1 MASFA
6 EERQALIDGIEE
18 MQPATSP
25 PKPAP
30 LDRAVYGI
38 CVLLGV
44 GFLTPWNVIINSL
57 DYLANLYPAAD
68 PVGRS
73 IGFYISAATT
83 YPGLPLLFLMVR
95 YGNLVPAHVR
105 VVFGFLLC
113 TAVLVL
119 MPILAPLSST
129 VPILLA
135 VVLGVSQ
142 VLLQS
147 SLIGVTSLLPPAY
160 SQGFMMGQ
168 GLSGVLASVGQIV
181 VTGAAASSGG
191 GSAPVYVFF
200 GLGAAITLACV
211 AGMLRL
217 RALPMSKRAMESAAV
232 GGGGGGG
239 GGAPQREADEGAD
252 EKEDGALLG
261 GAEGKAARA
270 RPSIISILKR
280 TWVNQLA
287 VFTVFVTTF
296 LCVGRYRQRR
306 PSARVPLPHARARAR
321 TLPSRLF
328 ARRRLFPGVLLSRIP
343 YRGGLGPAGSYLS
356 SSGWWSIILL
366 AIFNAFDTVGRTLPS
381 RKALA
386 AFAPQRALLWA
397 ALARF
402 AFMPFFLGIAG
413 GWAPWLGDVA
423 ALLGTVVYSVSNG
436 FLASLALMRAPQGVE
451 PGEEQETAGFLLSVM
466 INVGILVGSQLALLL
481 K

>member
-18 MQPATSP
+18 MQPTTSP

-119 MPILAPLSST
+119 MPLLAPLSST

-181 VTGAAASSGG
+181 VTGAAAGSGG

-270 RPSIISILKR
+270 RLSIISILKR

-296 LCVGRYRQRR
+296 LCVRRYRRRR
-306 PSARVPLPHARARAR
+306 PPPASLSLTHARARAHY
-321 TLPSRLF
+321 PPAFS
-328 ARRRLFPGVLLSRIP
+328 PGAGCSLACCCRASP
-343 YRGGLGPAGSYLS
+343 TAGGLAPRGRTCPPPAGGAS
-356 SSGWWSIILL
+356 SC
-366 AIFNAFDTVGRTLPS
+366 
-381 RKALA
+381 
-386 AFAPQRALLWA
+386 
-397 ALARF
+397 
-402 AFMPFFLGIAG
+402 
-413 GWAPWLGDVA
+413 
-423 ALLGTVVYSVSNG
+423 
-436 FLASLALMRAPQGVE
+436 
-451 PGEEQETAGFLLSVM
+451 
-466 INVGILVGSQLALLL
+466 
-481 K
+481 